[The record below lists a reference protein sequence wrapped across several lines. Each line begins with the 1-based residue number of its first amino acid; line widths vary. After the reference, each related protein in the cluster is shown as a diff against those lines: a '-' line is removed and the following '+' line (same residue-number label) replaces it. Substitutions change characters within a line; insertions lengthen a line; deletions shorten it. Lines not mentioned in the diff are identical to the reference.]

1 MRQEASRTVAREYL
15 VQWLKDNPDTD
26 VVRFTT
32 FFYHFTLVF
41 GSDAKEKFVD
51 WFGYGA
57 TVSVKALEEFQ
68 AEYGY
73 ALRPEDIVDNGYY
86 NSSFRVPTRQYRDYM
101 DFIQRFVAEKA
112 RELVELVHQAG
123 RKAMMF
129 LGDNS
134 IGTEPY
140 GAYFPEIGL
149 DAVVGSVGGG
159 ATLRLISDI
168 PGVSY
173 TEGRFLAYFFPDT
186 FYEGMILFLRR
197 WKTGFAPEEL

>member
-1 MRQEASRTVAREYL
+1 M
-15 VQWLKDNPDTD
+15 
-26 VVRFTT
+26 
-32 FFYHFTLVF
+32 
-41 GSDAKEKFVD
+41 D

-57 TVSVKALEEFQ
+57 TVSVKALEEFR

-86 NSSFRVPTRQYRDYM
+86 NSSFRVPTRHYRDYM
-101 DFIQRFVAEKA
+101 DFIQRFVAGKA
-112 RELVELVHQAG
+112 RELVELVHKAG

-129 LGDNS
+129 LGDS
-134 IGTEPY
+134 WIGTEPY
-140 GAYFPEIGL
+140 GAYFPKIGL

-173 TEGRFLAYFFPDT
+173 TEGRFLPYFFRIH
-186 FYEGMILFLRR
+186 FMREMILCLRR
-197 WKTGFAPEEL
+197 WRTGFAPEGP